1 MVVEGGR
8 IASIG
13 SAPVSAAEVLEG
25 RGLLLAPG
33 FVDLQCNGAVG
44 IDLALEPERLWDV
57 AAALPRWGV
66 TAWLPTIITSPPE
79 ITDRA
84 LVTLAA
90 GPPRGIGPVARPL
103 GLHLEGPFLAE
114 ARKGAHPTRHLRLPD
129 PTRAATWS
137 RESGVALVTLAPEL
151 PGALD
156 LIADL
161 VRRGVV
167 VSLGHSAA
175 TAAEAAAAI
184 DRGASMVTHLFNA
197 MDPLRHRAPTLV
209 AQALADERL
218 SSGLIADGLHVDPT
232 VVVGAWRALG
242 RRLVLVT
249 DAVGALGIPPGE
261 RRLGDGIGVVTVGP
275 GGVRLADGTLAGSNL
290 SMDTA
295 VRNLAAW
302 TGCGLAGAVDAAT
315 AAPAKVLGLGD
326 RGVVRVGAVADL
338 VLMTAGG
345 DLVTTV
351 AAGRPAVS

>member
-1 MVVEGGR
+1 VVVEAGR
-8 IASIG
+8 IVTIG
-13 SAPVSAAEVLEG
+13 STRAGTADGLDG
-25 RGLLLAPG
+25 GGLLLAPG

-44 IDLALEPERLWDV
+44 IDLALEPDRLWEV

-84 LVTLAA
+84 LATLAA
-90 GPPRGIGPVARPL
+90 GPAPGIGPVAWPL
-103 GLHLEGPFLAE
+103 GLHLEGPFIAE

-129 PTRAATWS
+129 RNRAATWS
-137 RESGVALVTLAPEL
+137 RQRGVALVTLAPEL

-156 LIADL
+156 LVDDL
-161 VRRGVV
+161 VRRDVV

-197 MDPLRHRAPTLV
+197 MDPLGHRAPTLV

-218 SSGLIADGLHVDPT
+218 SAGLIADGLHIDPT

-242 RRLVLVT
+242 HRLVLVT
-249 DAVGALGIPPGE
+249 DAVGALGTPPGS
-261 RRLGDGIGVVTVGP
+261 RRLGDGIGEVTVGP
-275 GGVRLADGTLAGSNL
+275 DRVRLADGTLAGSIL
-290 SMDTA
+290 SMDAA

-302 TGCGLAGAVDAAT
+302 TRCGLAGAVAAAT
-315 AAPAKVLGLGD
+315 AAPAQVLGLAD
-326 RGVVRVGAVADL
+326 RGVVRRGAVADL
-338 VLMTAGG
+338 VLLTADGEV
-345 DLVTTV
+345 VTTIT
-351 AAGRPAVS
+351 AGRPAGP